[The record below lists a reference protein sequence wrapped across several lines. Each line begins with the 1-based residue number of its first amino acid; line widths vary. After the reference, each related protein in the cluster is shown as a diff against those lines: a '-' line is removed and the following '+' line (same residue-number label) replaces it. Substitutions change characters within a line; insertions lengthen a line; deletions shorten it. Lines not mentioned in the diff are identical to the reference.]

1 MPIAF
6 LYILYYIHSRIF
18 AQKKKKKKK
27 KRIQVEKHVCKAIN
41 KKRWIIEIDMFQTL
55 VGNIC
60 QEIS

>member
-6 LYILYYIHSRIF
+6 LYILYYIRSQIF
-18 AQKKKKKKK
+18 AQKK

-41 KKRWIIEIDMFQTL
+41 KKRCIIEIDMFQTI
-55 VGNIC
+55 VGNIR